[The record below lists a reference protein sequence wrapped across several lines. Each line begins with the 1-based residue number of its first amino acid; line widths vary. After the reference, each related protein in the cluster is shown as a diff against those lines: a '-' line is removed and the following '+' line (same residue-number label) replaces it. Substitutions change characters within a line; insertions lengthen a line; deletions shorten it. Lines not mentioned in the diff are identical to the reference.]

1 VPQREVVYVKGLN
14 ELVRNLKKVDAGL
27 PREFAQTNKKVAG
40 IVATEAARRA
50 PRGEHEGGGRIR
62 PVSETIRGLA
72 QARRVVVAFGGA
84 ATPHAGVLEF
94 GGTIPRRGQSAQ
106 LRAQQR
112 HAKRGYERAGLAVTR
127 VAKQAYVYPAADAT
141 RARVIDLY
149 QQAVAD
155 VMRLAFT

>member
-1 VPQREVVYVKGLN
+1 MPERQVVYVKGLN
-14 ELVRNLKKVDAGL
+14 ELVANLRKVDAGL

-40 IVATEAARRA
+40 IVAAEAARRA
-50 PRGEHEGGGRIR
+50 PRGPHEGGDKVR
-62 PVSETIRGLA
+62 PISETIRGLA

-84 ATPHAGVLEF
+84 ATPHAGVTEF
-94 GGTIPRRGQSAQ
+94 GGTIPRRGQSSA
-106 LRAQQR
+106 LRAQQQR
-112 HAKRGYERAGLAVTR
+112 AHRGFERAGLAVTR

-155 VMRLAFT
+155 VMRLAFS